1 MMLADMVTSALTT
14 LRGQK
19 DNNGRGLTPTAVA
32 IYGFRK
38 LEEMCLVHARNP
50 VECRAAILR
59 FKKSI
64 SVPVDPRRYLQ
75 LQAKIEAVRNS
86 GRHRAEA
93 LEERRL
99 DG

>member
-1 MMLADMVTSALTT
+1 MLADMVTSALTEI
-14 LRGQK
+14 RGRK
-19 DNNGRGLTPTAVA
+19 DSNGRGLTPTAVA

-38 LEEMCLVHARNP
+38 LEEMCMVHARNP

-59 FKKSI
+59 FKRSV

-75 LQAKIEAVRNS
+75 LEAKIEAARRVPHIERLAES
-86 GRHRAEA
+86 G
-93 LEERRL
+93 L